1 MNEEK
6 QSLGAIDTETIVKAT
21 TELLYA
27 IGEDPK
33 REGLKE
39 TPNRVARTYL
49 NELCCGY
56 QQEGEID
63 KLITKFGSEKYNQ
76 MILCRDIEFY
86 SLCEHHMLPFYGRC
100 HIAYIPGKSLLG
112 ISKLSRLV
120 EVYARRLQV
129 QERLTNQ
136 IASCIEERIQPQGVM
151 VVMEGIHLCMRM
163 RGVKQQNS
171 VMTTSALKGV
181 FMSEPHAKAEF
192 FSLLRSG
199 CEF

>member
-1 MNEEK
+1 MNEK
-6 QSLGAIDTETIVKAT
+6 NHTDIMIAT
-21 TELLYA
+21 GMLLKA
-27 IGEDPK
+27 IGEDPE

-39 TPNRVARTYL
+39 TPNRVARAYL
-49 NELCCGY
+49 NELCAGY
-56 QQEGEID
+56 QQEGEIE

-76 MILCRDIEFY
+76 MILCKDIEFY

-136 IASCIEERIQPQGVM
+136 IASCISERIVPSGVM

-163 RGVKQQNS
+163 RGVRQQNS
-171 VMTTSALKGV
+171 VMTTSSLKGV
-181 FMSEPHAKAEF
+181 FMTEPHAKAEF
-192 FSLLRSG
+192 FSLLRNG
-199 CEF
+199 QEF